1 MRDLLQR
8 CLEPA
13 IAPEASLPG
22 EAEKVG
28 GRDKERPGASSAQR
42 ITCPDF
48 LTGHPAAQ
56 SLQVLMIQG
65 LRLSSELAKRL
76 LRAGRVR
83 TGACVLRIYERRKG
97 DASTQNTLTFF
108 ATRRLESCTCSWT
121 LYSSNVDD

>member
-1 MRDLLQR
+1 
-8 CLEPA
+8 
-13 IAPEASLPG
+13 
-22 EAEKVG
+22 
-28 GRDKERPGASSAQR
+28 
-42 ITCPDF
+42 
-48 LTGHPAAQ
+48 
-56 SLQVLMIQG
+56 MIQG

-108 ATRRLESCTCSWT
+108 ATRRLESCTCTCSWT